1 MRQKRRVRFYVTA
14 SLLSADSV
22 ADRLISNDF
31 ATRIPPPAGEIPR
44 KQPTPSASSPVAS
57 PRHEVKST
65 WREFFSD
72 TQPPSSA
79 LPHIPPAGWTAT
91 PIIYAVPPTQ
101 PPALAYETNR
111 LLPAPEELQPP
122 VAQTAKTPRRRKV
135 STSREV
141 TNQSTPDLLPAAEGR
156 RKQKTNYAVV
166 RSAKLRNAAIQ
177 IHGRNCSACG
187 LSFDECY
194 GKELAQGYIEIHHL
208 NNIAA
213 GVRNTDPS
221 TDLAP
226 LCGNCHAM
234 ADLLARHHPSPP
246 RRIVELRNMLFPA
259 TRLPE
264 KGMLPTA
271 EVPKSPTTTKGGR
284 SSKKKPKMDS

>member
-111 LLPAPEELQPP
+111 LL
-122 VAQTAKTPRRRKV
+122 
-135 STSREV
+135 
-141 TNQSTPDLLPAAEGR
+141 
-156 RKQKTNYAVV
+156 
-166 RSAKLRNAAIQ
+166 
-177 IHGRNCSACG
+177 
-187 LSFDECY
+187 
-194 GKELAQGYIEIHHL
+194 
-208 NNIAA
+208 
-213 GVRNTDPS
+213 
-221 TDLAP
+221 
-226 LCGNCHAM
+226 
-234 ADLLARHHPSPP
+234 ARHHPSPP